1 MVVAAQA
8 ALDDA
13 MLQLSYTSIAAP
25 VKGTVGSKTVE
36 AGQRLQPG
44 QPLLAVVEPDIW
56 VVANYKETQLDR
68 MREGQAMEVKLD
80 SFPGKVFQGRL
91 QSLSPAS
98 GAQFSLLPPDNAT
111 GNFVKIVQRVPVKIL
126 LDANSVRGYEQR
138 IAPGLS
144 AVVTVRIR

>member
-1 MVVAAQA
+1 MSAAQA

-13 MLQLSYTSIAAP
+13 KLQLSYTSVVSP
-25 VKGTVGSKTVE
+25 VNGTVGSKTVE

-56 VVANYKETQLDR
+56 VVANYKETQLDH
-68 MREGQAMEVKLD
+68 MREGQAVEIKLD
-80 SFPGKVFQGRL
+80 SFPDKVFHGHL
-91 QSLSPAS
+91 QSISPAS

-111 GNFVKIVQRVPVKIL
+111 GNFVKIVQRVPVKIIF
-126 LDANSVRGYEQR
+126 DADSIRGYEKR

-144 AVVTVRIR
+144 AVVTVRVR